1 MTEFNKNYYKVT
13 AEARKA
19 EMTEITAKLEQG
31 VKDIFNSDRYKDYL
45 RFCAKLP
52 KYSVNNQILIMLQKP
67 EATMCQSFLSWKNMG
82 RSIKKGEKGI
92 RILAPSPFKVQQEQN
107 KIDEYG
113 SPILDKDGN
122 NIKEIVMITIN
133 AFKPVS
139 TFDISQTEGEPIPNI
154 EVNELTST
162 IEGYETLLNS
172 ISEIVSVPITFENIS
187 SGAKGY
193 FSLADNRIVIQ
204 EGMSEAQT
212 LKTLIH
218 ESAHSILHSKTALD
232 SSAEKK
238 SKNQKETEAE
248 SVAYIVC
255 QHYGIDT
262 SEYSFQ
268 YLATWSKDKEVSE
281 LKSSLDIIRETASSL
296 IDKIDNRLKETNL
309 I

>member
-122 NIKEIVMITIN
+122 NIKEIVKVTIN

-162 IEGYETLLNS
+162 IDGYETLLNS

-232 SSAEKK
+232 SSSEKK

-262 SEYSFQ
+262 SEYSFK
-268 YLATWSKDKEVSE
+268 YLASWSNNKEVSD

>member
-122 NIKEIVMITIN
+122 NVKEIVKITIN

-232 SSAEKK
+232 SSSEKK

-262 SEYSFQ
+262 SEYSFK
-268 YLATWSKDKEVSE
+268 YLASWSNNKEVSD

>member
-45 RFCAKLP
+45 RFCSKLP

-122 NIKEIVMITIN
+122 NIKEIVKITIN

-232 SSAEKK
+232 SSSEKK

>member
-1 MTEFNKNYYKVT
+1 MTEFNKNYYKAT

-122 NIKEIVMITIN
+122 NIKEIVKITIN

-139 TFDISQTEGEPIPNI
+139 TFDISQTEGEPIPNL

-172 ISEIVSVPITFENIS
+172 IIEIVSVPITFENIS

-232 SSAEKK
+232 SSSEKK

-262 SEYSFQ
+262 SEYSFK

-296 IDKIDNRLKETNL
+296 IDKMDNKLKETNL

>member
-31 VKDIFNSDRYKDYL
+31 VKDIFNSDKYKDYL

-122 NIKEIVMITIN
+122 NIKEIVKITIN

-139 TFDISQTEGEPIPNI
+139 TFDISQTEGEPIPSSGVEEI
-154 EVNELTST
+154 IQDV
-162 IEGYETLLNS
+162 ETYDKLLDAMTA
-172 ISEIVSVPITFENIS
+172 VVPVPINFENILS
-187 SGAKGY
+187 DAKGY
-193 FSLADNRIVIQ
+193 YSLTEDKIVIQ
-204 EGMSEAQT
+204 EGMSQAQT

-218 ESAHSILHSKTALD
+218 EAAHQALHSKAASD
-232 SSAEKK
+232 NSSEKK

-248 SVAYIVC
+248 SVAYVVC

-262 SEYSFQ
+262 SDYSFA
-268 YLATWSKDKEVSE
+268 YIATWSANKEVPE
-281 LKSSLDIIRETASSL
+281 LKSSLDTIRNTAAEMISK
-296 IDKIDNRLKETNL
+296 IDKQLESRK
-309 I
+309 